1 MVDILLQL
9 GSGPI
14 PFLQN
19 HWKKFDYVNLKNL
32 IESCLDINPVTRITA
47 VEAINHPWFDN

>member
-1 MVDILLQL
+1 MIIYNI

-19 HWKKFDYVNLKNL
+19 HWKKFDFINLKNL
-32 IESCLDINPVTRITA
+32 IESCLQINPVNRITA
-47 VEAINHPWFDN
+47 EEAINHPWFDS